1 MVVPDDDV
9 GVLAG
14 FERSDAAVDAQ
25 LLRGID
31 RDERERLV
39 LGQAA
44 PLHGLGGLGV
54 QPPRELGAVGVDRDE
69 DALAG
74 HHGGVVRDRVLG
86 LDLVGPPV
94 GEGRRAGAV
103 RGDLLRDLVAL
114 EHVLE
119 RRDLEAHLVGDA
131 DQHQDLVRAIAVRV
145 DEPLALEHLDERLE
159 LQVAPR
165 RERRPGRA
173 AFFLS

>member
-1 MVVPDDDV
+1 MVIPDDDV

-14 FERSDAAVDAQ
+14 SSDPTALSMRSCFA
-25 LLRGID
+25 GID
-31 RDERERLV
+31 RHERERLV

-44 PLHGLGGLGV
+44 PLHRLGRFGV
-54 QPPRELGAVGVDRDE
+54 QPPRVLGAVGVDRDE
-69 DALAG
+69 HALAG
-74 HHGGVVRDRVLG
+74 HDRRVVGNRVAR

-94 GEGRRAGAV
+94 GEGRRARAV

-119 RRDLEAHLVGDA
+119 RRDLEAHLVGNPN
-131 DQHQDLVRAIAVRV
+131 QHQDLVGAIAVRV
-145 DEPLALEHLDERLE
+145 HEPLALEHLDERLE
-159 LQVAPR
+159 LQVALGGTTSWP
-165 RERRPGRA
+165 A